1 MTGTIVAY
9 IGEGKEYWPL
19 AEKAIELAKARSS
32 RLIFYDV
39 DAASAFS
46 NPLPTWWSAPGEAE
60 QFGHRLDPEQLEKA
74 GRAELRDR
82 VSHARDEGVEAFGWL
97 PSKRD
102 AHELAEYAAKQ
113 NADLLVVPSSLEQK
127 GLADW
132 LKGRPSAGE
141 VADQADQPVLVVD
154 LEPEAAKA

>member
-1 MTGTIVAY
+1 MAGTIVAY
-9 IGEGKEYWPL
+9 IGEGPSYWPL
-19 AEKAIELAKARSS
+19 AERAAELAASRKS

-46 NPLPTWWSAPGEAE
+46 NPLPTVWSAEGEAE
-60 QFGHRLDPEQLEKA
+60 QFGDRLDPEQLDKA
-74 GRAELRDR
+74 GRPELRDR
-82 VSHARDEGVEAFGWL
+82 VARARDEGVDAWGWL

-102 AHELAEYAAKQ
+102 AKELAEYAAKQ
-113 NADLLVVPSSLEQK
+113 NATLLVIPSTLEQK

-132 LKGRPSAGE
+132 LKGRPSADE
-141 VADQADQPVLVVD
+141 VVEEADQPVLVVD

>member
-9 IGEGKEYWPL
+9 IGEGAAYWPL
-19 AEKAIELAKARSS
+19 AERATDLAKSRNSS
-32 RLIFYDV
+32 LIFYDV

-46 NPLPTWWSAPGEAE
+46 NPLPTVWSASGEAE
-60 QFGHRLDPEQLEKA
+60 QFGDRLDAEQLDKA
-74 GRAELRDR
+74 GRPELRDR
-82 VSHARDEGVEAFGWL
+82 VSRAREAGVDAWGWL

-102 AHELAEYAAKQ
+102 AHALAEYAAKQ
-113 NADLLVVPSSLEQK
+113 DASLLVIPSTLEQK

-132 LKGRPSAGE
+132 LKGRPSADE
-141 VADQADQPVLVVD
+141 VVEEADQPVLVVD